1 MSFTPVPFNL
11 LTGPPFNYSDHPIS
25 SISGT
30 EAFETGIK
38 LRDAN
43 SCVVCGESE
52 RRNLNY
58 CHIIPKVEDDTVH
71 YALLFLLYR

>member
-1 MSFTPVPFNL
+1 MLHPVPV
-11 LTGPPFNYSDHPIS
+11 GPPFDYSDHAIS

-30 EAFETGIK
+30 EACEKGIK

-52 RRNLNY
+52 RQSLNY
-58 CHIIPKVEDDTVH
+58 CYIIPKVEDDTVR

>member
-1 MSFTPVPFNL
+1 MLHPVPV
-11 LTGPPFNYSDHPIS
+11 GPPFGYSDHAIS

-30 EAFETGIK
+30 EAFEKGIK
-38 LRDAN
+38 LRDAG

-52 RRNLNY
+52 RRNLDY
-58 CHIIPKVEDDTVH
+58 CHIILEVEDDTVR